1 MEKSLKIAKSRTWA
15 EINLDALEN
24 NVNILKKF
32 LTKNEKFLAVIKAD
46 AYGHGL
52 IPVAKKLEECKV
64 DMFGVAAVQ
73 EAIKLRENGIKTPIL
88 ILGQSPPELAEEIC
102 EYNITQAIEN
112 LEIAKIFSQKA
123 LELKK
128 KIKIHIKIDTGM
140 GRIGFYWPGENKD
153 KNKDKE
159 EKLKIAKN
167 ILEITKLPGLE
178 VEGIFSHFANADN
191 KEYSSIQINKFI
203 EVNKY
208 LSELGYNFKIRHLS
222 ASVAIV
228 NYHEAH
234 FDMDRFGLILY
245 GYASTITGNKEINYN
260 LIPLMTIKS
269 KITAVR
275 KLPKDTTISYGC
287 TYKLKRDSIIAVVP
301 CGYADGFPRIL
312 SNKANIK
319 IHNQLYP
326 IVGRVCMDMIMVDV
340 TDAKKEVKTGDIVI
354 IFDEDL
360 FIEAAQKAGT
370 IIHEML
376 TNILPRVTRIYIN
389 KGKESLS

>member
-52 IPVAKKLEECKV
+52 IPVAKKLQQCKV

-112 LEIAKIFSQKA
+112 LEIGKAFSQKS

-128 KIKIHIKIDTGM
+128 TIRIHIKIDTGM
-140 GRIGFYWPGENKD
+140 GRLGFYWPGGHKTT
-153 KNKDKE
+153 KE
-159 EKLKIAKN
+159 KMKIAKN
-167 ILEITKLPGLE
+167 ILEVTKLPGLE
-178 VEGIFSHFANADN
+178 IEGIFSHFADADN
-191 KEYSSIQINKFI
+191 KEYSSIQINKFTEI
-203 EVNKY
+203 NKY
-208 LSELGYNFKIRHLS
+208 LSKLGCNFKIRHLA

-228 NYHEAH
+228 NYPEAH
-234 FDMDRFGLILY
+234 FDMVRFGLSLY
-245 GYASTITGNKEINYN
+245 GYASTVTGNRETNYN
-260 LIPLMTIKS
+260 LVPLMTVKS

-275 KLPKDTTISYGC
+275 KLPKDITIGYGR
-287 TYKLKRDSIIAVVP
+287 TFKLKRDSIIAVIP

-360 FIEAAQKAGT
+360 FIEAARKAGT

>member
-32 LTKNEKFLAVIKAD
+32 LTKKEKFLAVIKAD

-140 GRIGFYWPGENKD
+140 GRIGFYWPGETKD
-153 KNKDKE
+153 KNSDKK

-167 ILEITKLPGLE
+167 ILEVTKLPGLE
-178 VEGIFSHFANADN
+178 VEGIFSHFADVDN
-191 KEYSSIQINKFI
+191 TEYSSIQINKFI

-222 ASVAIV
+222 TSVAIV
-228 NYHEAH
+228 NYPEAH

-245 GYASTITGNKEINYN
+245 GYASTVTGNKEINYN

-275 KLPKDTTISYGC
+275 KLPKDTKISYGC

-312 SNKANIK
+312 SNNANIK
-319 IHNQLYP
+319 IHNQLFP
-326 IVGRVCMDMIMVDV
+326 IVGRVCMDMMMVDV
-340 TDAKKEVKTGDIVI
+340 TDAKNEVKPGDVAIV
-354 IFDEDL
+354 FDEDL
-360 FIEAAQKAGT
+360 FVEGVQKSGT

-376 TNILPRVTRIYIN
+376 TDILPRVTRIYIS
-389 KGKESLS
+389 KGKELLS

>member
-24 NVNILKKF
+24 NVNILRKF

-52 IPVAKKLEECKV
+52 IPVAKKLQQCKV

-123 LELKK
+123 LELEK

-140 GRIGFYWPGENKD
+140 GRIGFYWPGETKD
-153 KNKDKE
+153 KNSDKK

-167 ILEITKLPGLE
+167 ILEVTKLPGLE
-178 VEGIFSHFANADN
+178 VEGIFSHFADADN
-191 KEYSSIQINKFI
+191 KEYSSIQISKFI

-208 LSELGYNFKIRHLS
+208 LSELGCNIKIRHLS

-228 NYHEAH
+228 NYPEAH

-245 GYASTITGNKEINYN
+245 GYASTVTGNKEINYN

-312 SNKANIK
+312 SNKVNIK
-319 IHNQLYP
+319 IHNKLFP
-326 IVGRVCMDMIMVDV
+326 IVGRVCMDMMMVDV
-340 TDAKKEVKTGDIVI
+340 TDAKNEIKPGDIAIV
-354 IFDEDL
+354 FDGDL
-360 FIEAAQKAGT
+360 FVEGAQKAGT

-376 TNILPRVTRIYIN
+376 TDILPRVTRIYIS
-389 KGKESLS
+389 KGKELLS